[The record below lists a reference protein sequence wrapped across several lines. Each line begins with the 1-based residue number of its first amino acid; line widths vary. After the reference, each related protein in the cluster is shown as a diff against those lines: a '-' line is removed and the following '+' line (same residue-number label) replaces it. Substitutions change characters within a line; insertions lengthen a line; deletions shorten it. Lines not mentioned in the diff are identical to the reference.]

1 MEMLSEELIKKISKS
16 KGEDEWML
24 EFRLNSYRKFLELEN
39 PNFGPKIELDFSK
52 LNYYKKEGNL
62 TSDWNNVRCDIR
74 NKFKT
79 LGVIDAEKEH
89 LSGVSNQFESE
100 VIYHNGR
107 DEIQEKGVIFLST
120 DEALKQYPD
129 LFKEYFNNLV
139 KYDENKYTALNGA
152 LWSGGSFIYIPPY
165 TKLDRPLQSY
175 FRIES
180 SSLGQFERTII
191 IVDEGA
197 ELSYIEGCTA
207 KSYSVSSLHAGV
219 VEIYVKRGAKCKYS
233 TIQNWSKDVYNLV
246 TKRAIVEE
254 NGVMDWVDGNV
265 GSGVTMKYP
274 SCILLGDNAVGN
286 SISIAYAKENQHLDA
301 GAKMIHIGANTRSN
315 IVSKSIADEG
325 GVANYLVTKRA
336 IVEENGVMDW
346 VDGNVGSGVT
356 MKYPSCILLGD
367 NAVGNS
373 ISIAY
378 AKENQHLD
386 AGAKMIHIGANT
398 RSNIVSKS
406 IADEGGVA
414 NYRGKVKIAE
424 SAKNS
429 YASIKCDTILLS
441 DNAISDTYPIN
452 EVNNDSSKLEHEATV
467 SKISEEKM
475 FYLRSK
481 GLTENQAKEML
492 IMGFISDFKR
502 ELPMEYAVELNRLMK
517 EI

>member
-1 MEMLSEELIKKISKS
+1 MFMEMLSEELIKKISKS

-100 VIYHNGR
+100 VIYHHGR

-120 DEALKQYPD
+120 DEALKEYPD

-325 GVANYLVTKRA
+325 G
-336 IVEENGVMDW
+336 I
-346 VDGNVGSGVT
+346 
-356 MKYPSCILLGD
+356 
-367 NAVGNS
+367 
-373 ISIAY
+373 
-378 AKENQHLD
+378 
-386 AGAKMIHIGANT
+386 
-398 RSNIVSKS
+398 
-406 IADEGGVA
+406 A

>member
-100 VIYHNGR
+100 VIYHHGR

-315 IVSKSIADEG
+315 IVSKSIADE
-325 GVANYLVTKRA
+325 N
-336 IVEENGVMDW
+336 
-346 VDGNVGSGVT
+346 
-356 MKYPSCILLGD
+356 
-367 NAVGNS
+367 
-373 ISIAY
+373 
-378 AKENQHLD
+378 
-386 AGAKMIHIGANT
+386 
-398 RSNIVSKS
+398 
-406 IADEGGVA
+406 GVA

-424 SAKNS
+424 SAKNA

-492 IMGFISDFKR
+492 IMGFISDFKK

>member
-100 VIYHNGR
+100 VIYHHGR

-120 DEALKQYPD
+120 DEALKEYPD

-152 LWSGGSFIYIPPY
+152 LWSGGSFIYIHPY

-315 IVSKSIADEG
+315 IVSKSIAD
-325 GVANYLVTKRA
+325 
-336 IVEENGVMDW
+336 D
-346 VDGNVGSGVT
+346 
-356 MKYPSCILLGD
+356 
-367 NAVGNS
+367 
-373 ISIAY
+373 
-378 AKENQHLD
+378 
-386 AGAKMIHIGANT
+386 
-398 RSNIVSKS
+398 
-406 IADEGGVA
+406 GGVA

>member
-1 MEMLSEELIKKISKS
+1 MFMEMLSEELIKKISKS

-100 VIYHNGR
+100 VIYHHGR

-120 DEALKQYPD
+120 DEALKEYPD

-325 GVANYLVTKRA
+325 G
-336 IVEENGVMDW
+336 I
-346 VDGNVGSGVT
+346 
-356 MKYPSCILLGD
+356 
-367 NAVGNS
+367 
-373 ISIAY
+373 
-378 AKENQHLD
+378 
-386 AGAKMIHIGANT
+386 
-398 RSNIVSKS
+398 
-406 IADEGGVA
+406 A

-424 SAKNS
+424 SAKNA